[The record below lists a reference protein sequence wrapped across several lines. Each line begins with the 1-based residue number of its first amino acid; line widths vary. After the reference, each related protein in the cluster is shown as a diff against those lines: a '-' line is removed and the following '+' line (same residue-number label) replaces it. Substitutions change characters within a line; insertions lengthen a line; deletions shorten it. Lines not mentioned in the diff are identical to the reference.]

1 MTVKRTTKEVH
12 ARLRWD
18 PRVDATRATVGYT
31 DHARG
36 LVDVPLLEFVPD
48 GRIPWHR
55 VRRFSLDGRV
65 VWDRGA
71 GIDLL
76 DELVASA
83 TPAARTAWDEG
94 YATPVPV
101 WRWDGAQ
108 WAADGAEPPAPPR
121 AGLRALTWNVLE
133 ERIQPERT
141 RPERRLRIV
150 LDLLERADADLVA
163 LQEVS
168 PALCARLLAEPWVRA
183 GGYAA
188 SDGPPGT
195 TLRPHGPLLL
205 SRAPVRRCA
214 LRRDGRGERVLLAE
228 LADPA
233 CVVGVVHLPSG
244 YARPDAAEARAGILD
259 NLVRL
264 GLPESGSAL
273 LLGDFNA
280 QESGPDVAAHARTGL
295 LDVWRALRPDEPGW
309 TYEPL
314 RNPIAALTSSSQ
326 LPARLDRVL
335 VRGLRPTSIG
345 LVGDR
350 PLPPPDEGLA
360 PSDHSGLVVEL
371 EAQADDGAAA
381 RPELAPRATLE
392 GPVTLDD
399 PSVVTS
405 ACVLLPPGE
414 LWPAL
419 EAVRAAHD
427 RHHPRWP
434 PHVTLLFG
442 FVPEGRFELA
452 ARVAAR
458 ALREVTPPVVTLA
471 GTGAF
476 EHARSRTVW
485 LRPATERPGQL
496 EALQAALA
504 AAFPGCRAEHA
515 FTPHLT
521 LGQARAGEPT
531 AWADGLAPATFVADR
546 VALLARRGDEPFV
559 VRRVVPVG
567 PSGDVGPVLSGLEA
581 ALAAR
586 EPGAERARALARRVA
601 GQVTEAALSADP
613 GARVEVSGSHRLG
626 VAGPA
631 DDLDLVLLAG
641 AVAGGPPG
649 RGLDPEALLLAV
661 AAALEAQGAPVAV
674 AGGARVPVL
683 RARVDGLRV
692 EVVAGRAASGD
703 PAALALSD
711 AAALEAAARGSA
723 PGLEAW
729 RLALRGLRA
738 WASARDLR
746 GGAWGLLSGP
756 ALAVVAA
763 WAAQQ
768 EPPGTVAGGPPGSGA
783 GRVLLRALDGL
794 ATWPWPR
801 PLALAGAPHFE
812 LRRSDRA
819 PILAPSAP
827 ARDLGAHA
835 TPSTWAAVVDEA
847 ARGAA
852 LVRAAL
858 ETLDGDGAGWDPLLA
873 PRLAP
878 SGLALAVTLD
888 GPDPVGEAGGR
899 LAARV
904 VRAVLALEA
913 GGCSVR
919 PSPRGWR
926 LELDREPDPE
936 TLAKA
941 IGHLADHPPADGRSR
956 AAPRLDARLGGSV

>member
-1 MTVKRTTKEVH
+1 MTRRTTKEVH

-31 DHARG
+31 DRARG

-76 DELVASA
+76 DELVAPA
-83 TPAARTAWDEG
+83 PAAARTAWDEG

-101 WRWDGAQ
+101 WRWDGAA
-108 WAADGAEPPAPPR
+108 WTADGPAGPGPARR
-121 AGLRALTWNVLE
+121 AIKALTWNVLE

-141 RPERRLRIV
+141 KPERRLRLL
-150 LDLLERADADLVA
+150 LDLLERADADLIG

-188 SDGPPGT
+188 SDGPAGT

-205 SRAPVRRCA
+205 SRAPVRRLA

-228 LADPA
+228 LEGL
-233 CVVGVVHLPSG
+233 VVGVVHLPSG

-264 GLPESGSAL
+264 GLPPAGPAL

-295 LDVWRALRPDEPGW
+295 LDVWRALRPGEPGW

-314 RNPIAALTSSSQ
+314 RNPMAALTSSSER
-326 LPARLDRVL
+326 PARLDRVL
-335 VRGLRPTSIG
+335 ARGLRPGSIG

-350 PLPPPDEGLA
+350 PLAPPDEELA

-371 EAQADDGAAA
+371 ELEHAGDVEPATPAATRA
-381 RPELAPRATLE
+381 RVEAPA
-392 GPVTLDD
+392 TLDD
-399 PSVVTS
+399 ASVVTS

-414 LWPAL
+414 RWPAL
-419 EAVRAAHD
+419 EEVRAAHD

-452 ARVAAR
+452 ARVAER

-471 GTGAF
+471 ETGTF

-485 LRPATERPGQL
+485 LKPEAERPGQL

-521 LGQARAGEPT
+521 LGQARSGEPT
-531 AWADGLAPATFVADR
+531 AWAEGLEPTTFVADR
-546 VALLARRGDEPFV
+546 VALLARRGDQPFA

-567 PSGDVGPVLSGLEA
+567 GGELLSGLEA

-586 EPGAERARALARRVA
+586 EPGAQRARALAHRVA
-601 GQVTEAALSADP
+601 ARVTEAALSADP
-613 GARVEVSGSHRLG
+613 GARVEVSGSHRLQ

-641 AVAGGPPG
+641 TVADGAAG

-661 AAALEAQGAPVAV
+661 AAALEATGAPVAV
-674 AGGARVPVL
+674 ASGARVPVL

-692 EVVAGRAASGD
+692 EVVAGRAATGD

-711 AAALEAAARGSA
+711 AVALEAAATASA
-723 PGLEAW
+723 PGLAAW

-738 WASARDLR
+738 WTTARDLR

-756 ALAVVAA
+756 ALAVVAC

-768 EPPGTVAGGPPGSGA
+768 EPAGTVADGPPGSGA

-812 LRRSDRA
+812 LRRADRA

-835 TPSTWAAVVDEA
+835 TPSTWAAVLDEA

-852 LVRAAL
+852 LARAAL

-878 SGLALAVTLD
+878 SGPALAVTLD
-888 GPDPVGEAGGR
+888 GPDPVGEASGR

-941 IGHLADHPPADGRSR
+941 IGQLADHPPADGRPGPT
-956 AAPRLDARLGGSV
+956 PRLTARLVGRS